1 MLIPMDRAVSRRIR
15 RANTDW
21 WIGEKA
27 VVADN
32 GLTYL
37 VYVTDVGEIHIQSF
51 SAKSRRIPTEDRCL
65 CRLNTTYGDEHNAPS
80 LCVTREGY
88 LIVLYTG
95 HNSGSCLYCRVSAR
109 PYDIDSFGP
118 EQVLPYD
125 GRVTYAQVFENTA
138 RGEIWLF
145 TRVNSTTW
153 QFRRSADRCAN
164 WSEPVLLL
172 SSDQGGLYYMTM
184 RRLLVPTDAGAAERW
199 FFAVYGHP
207 VISKDHTVRCGLLDE
222 AGRVLRCD
230 GSDTGRSL
238 FGTASPVLEIPELE
252 IAYETP
258 ETESVRL
265 LAVSPTEPLR
275 VAIAAFPDKTYARA
289 DYRILRFREGR
300 WQLSAPLCENLEC
313 LAPGQTDGSQTYVG
327 GMEFYFGAGDAALC
341 ELHGSDNDTDRV
353 FAAYRGPSDW
363 ILESYVTHD
372 GGRAYPS
379 EQVIRRIPASTG
391 RKLWRP
397 TVPAF
402 AQDNL
407 PVYWHEGTYTAHT
420 GGWHCDVH
428 MLIDYDD

>member
-1 MLIPMDRAVSRRIR
+1 MQPDPPQHLPRRLAEMLRKQPPQRAFAQVKQTAYLLQPGDPVVIRFQIGQNIRQNPWPGRYLRPAGGHPGQQRQRPEYLAVGLRPADR
-15 RANTDW
+15 RA
-21 WIGEKA
+21 
-27 VVADN
+27 
-32 GLTYL
+32 
-37 VYVTDVGEIHIQSF
+37 S
-51 SAKSRRIPTEDRCL
+51 
-65 CRLNTTYGDEHNAPS
+65 
-80 LCVTREGY
+80 
-88 LIVLYTG
+88 
-95 HNSGSCLYCRVSAR
+95 
-109 PYDIDSFGP
+109 
-118 EQVLPYD
+118 
-125 GRVTYAQVFENTA
+125 
-138 RGEIWLF
+138 
-145 TRVNSTTW
+145 
-153 QFRRSADRCAN
+153 

-265 LAVSPTEPLR
+265 LAVFPTEPLR
-275 VAIAAFPDKTYARA
+275 VAIAAFPGKTYARA

-372 GGRAYPS
+372 GGRTYPS

-420 GGWHCDVH
+420 GGWHCDVN